1 MGDER
6 NKRAR
11 RDEKVLDAH
20 THLTEDVFDPDREAV
35 IHRAVGCGV
44 DRFLSCGTSEA
55 DWERVAS
62 LAGAERRVL
71 PAFGLHPWFVGGR
84 SPQWKDRLVG
94 FLGNAPSSVGEIGL
108 DGIMDNPPEEAAQVF
123 TEQLELAERFAV
135 PASIHCVHAW
145 GPLLQAIRPFAGKI
159 PMLIHAF
166 GGSVEMLR
174 QLEQLGCHFSFGCAV
189 LDLKRKRPGAAAM
202 AVRLDRLLLES
213 DAPTLPPPKE
223 SRPPWMQLDAYGKA
237 RNEPAIVPTV
247 LETIAELRGMSREE
261 LAAATDENGRRF
273 CGDRPHT

>member
-1 MGDER
+1 MD
-6 NKRAR
+6 KTSDAR
-11 RDEKVLDAH
+11 RDERVLDAH
-20 THLTEDVFDPDREAV
+20 THLTEEVFDSDLEAV

-55 DWERVAS
+55 DWDRVSS
-62 LAGAERRVL
+62 LARAECRVL
-71 PAFGLHPWFVGGR
+71 PAFGLHPWFVAGR

-94 FLGNAPSSVGEIGL
+94 LLSSIPSSVGEIGL
-108 DGIMDNPPEEAAQVF
+108 DGAMENTPEEAIEVF
-123 TEQLELAERFAV
+123 AEQLELAERFAV

-145 GPLLQAIRPFAGKI
+145 GPLLEAIRPFAGEV

-166 GGSVEMLR
+166 GGSVEILR
-174 QLEQLGCHFSFGCAV
+174 QLEQLGCYFSFGCAL
-189 LDLKRKRPGAAAM
+189 LDPKRKRPRAAVK

-223 SRPPWMQLDAYGKA
+223 FRPPWMQLDAHGEA

-247 LETIAELRGMSREE
+247 LETIAELRGISGEE
-261 LAAATDENGRRF
+261 LASATDENGRRF
-273 CGDRPHT
+273 CGDRLYAW